1 MRNNPSDAYPRWEP
15 WTRCVRWTI
24 CRLSVNRQISFHCI
38 LRLGVHDDD
47 QCWRYS
53 YWPSGNQTFP
63 SLVQEPFWW
72 WKVASGNPVYTG
84 VKSHALYEFQTSILR
99 VSQRVWAYVAWAS
112 LSAKRSFFFFTVEQ
126 IEFCHIR
133 VFVMW
138 TPYAKL
144 TSMLTDMSV
153 KPFET
158 FPEKFHICGNAFSF
172 HSIWH
177 QSCIHEGSQD
187 KVSNVRPALS
197 GGIQCQNRMPSH
209 YGWHWIACSWLWERI
224 GLS

>member
-112 LSAKRSFFFFTVEQ
+112 LSAKRSFFFWYWYTYLHWKI
-126 IEFCHIR
+126 IERLESENSRTSLFYLFNYSLSLI
-133 VFVMW
+133 VKTKAENILVSAFVIV
-138 TPYAKL
+138 
-144 TSMLTDMSV
+144 SMLGMS
-153 KPFET
+153 
-158 FPEKFHICGNAFSF
+158 IS
-172 HSIWH
+172 
-177 QSCIHEGSQD
+177 
-187 KVSNVRPALS
+187 
-197 GGIQCQNRMPSH
+197 
-209 YGWHWIACSWLWERI
+209 
-224 GLS
+224 